1 MMNRWWELV
10 NSLQVCKNTSYR
22 KKRDMQRSDSKI
34 MDLEGISR
42 GKRTS
47 RLVAKF
53 QGNNIDCFM
62 ESELS
67 ASASE
72 VN

>member
-1 MMNRWWELV
+1 
-10 NSLQVCKNTSYR
+10 
-22 KKRDMQRSDSKI
+22 MQRSDSKI